1 MTDSTLNLEDALAS
15 YESGDFEKAFRQLTS
30 LADAGDPAAQFNLG
44 KMYAEGDGAPKDM
57 ARAYFWLEISAAGVS
72 KPEFVIALREQLA
85 EEMSLREMTEAK
97 ALLHEF
103 YAETKKEKVTP
114 LCVEVTQ
121 QGHELESFF
130 KILRGNEGF
139 FVRVP
144 GEDLEEKEFYEGIV
158 DNDLYDTDE
167 HGLSY
172 GDPVRFALGEIIPP
186 QFWSPTGG
194 LVMGMYRYTL
204 AHLRST
210 DETKHGLHIRPAAN

>member
-15 YESGDFEKAFRQLTS
+15 YESGDFEKAFRQLAP
-30 LADAGDPAAQFNLG
+30 LADAGDPAAQFNLA

-130 KILRGNEGF
+130 KILRGGEAF

-144 GEDLEEKEFYEGIV
+144 GADFGDQEFYDGIA
-158 DNDLYDTDE
+158 DNDLHNTEE
-167 HGLSY
+167 HRLNY
-172 GDPVRFALGEIIPP
+172 GDPVRFAFGEVIPP
-186 QFWSPTGG
+186 QYWSSTGG
-194 LVMGMYRYTL
+194 WKFGMYRYTL
-204 AHLRST
+204 GHLQSA
-210 DETKHGLHIRPAAN
+210 DETKHGLHIRPAR